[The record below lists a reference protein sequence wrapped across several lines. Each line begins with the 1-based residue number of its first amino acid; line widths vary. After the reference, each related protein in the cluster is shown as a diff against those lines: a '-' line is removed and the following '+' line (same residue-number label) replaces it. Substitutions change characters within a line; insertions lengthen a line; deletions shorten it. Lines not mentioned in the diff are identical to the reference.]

1 MGYAIGFGQ
10 GRAHLPGPTCNR
22 RFKTKHHTARWGK
35 LITGEAIP
43 RRFVFLNYTSQTHW
57 ATILIVIP
65 SDFLPTATK
74 DWTVNE

>member
-22 RFKTKHHTARWGK
+22 RFKTKHHTARWGN

-43 RRFVFLNYTSQTHW
+43 RRFVFLNYTSQIH
-57 ATILIVIP
+57 
-65 SDFLPTATK
+65 
-74 DWTVNE
+74 